1 MNKMQKYAQVG
12 PDNIVK
18 NVILW
23 DGAVELPQPE
33 GHFLVLAEEVWCD
46 IGAIHDNGTFTA
58 PPKPDPAPDPAP
70 AEPSN
75 P

>member
-1 MNKMQKYAQVG
+1 MQKYAQVG

-18 NVILW
+18 NIIIW

-33 GHFLVLAEEVWCD
+33 GHFLVLAEEVWCN

-58 PPKPDPAPDPAP
+58 PPEPAP